1 MFWLTLAPARVLT
14 PARVGILLM
23 SEVVIGALS
32 AMLLSGQL
40 FGVAEG
46 MGTLFII
53 VAGVVEVLGASRSPA
68 PTDNA

>member
-32 AMLLSGQL
+32 AMLLSGQP

-46 MGTLFII
+46 MDTLFII
-53 VAGVVEVLGASRSPA
+53 VPGVVEVLGGSPS
-68 PTDNA
+68 PTPIANA